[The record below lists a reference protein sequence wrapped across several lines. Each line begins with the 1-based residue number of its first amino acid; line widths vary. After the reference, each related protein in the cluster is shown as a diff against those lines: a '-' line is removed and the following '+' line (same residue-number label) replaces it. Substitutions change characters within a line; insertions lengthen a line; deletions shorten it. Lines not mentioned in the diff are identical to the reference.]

1 MPPDIAALLTPVL
14 ITLAYLDLMRQA
26 KDRRHRWAY
35 GLIVA
40 AYALPLIIDGAW
52 MAAHAAPLLV

>member
-1 MPPDIAALLTPVL
+1 MIPDIAALLPSVM
-14 ITLAYLDLMRQA
+14 ITLAYLDLMRHA

-40 AYALPLIIDGAW
+40 AYALPLLIDGAW
-52 MAAHAAPLLV
+52 VAAYAAPLLA